1 VTTAAAATAVASATA
16 GASAATI
23 APAPSFAPTLAA
35 PALAPAPTSDA
46 IDDGDACDAGLGG
59 VRLVYFE
66 TRGNFPEVLHFMGET
81 AAALGVPCETLR
93 GGFKAG
99 LQQLLAEGVRCVLM
113 GTRRADPDGGL
124 LEVFSPT
131 SLDWPPLMRVCPA
144 LLLSYAD
151 VWAVLRGASLPFCEL
166 YCEGFTSLGAQ
177 HDSAR
182 NPALALGAAAAQAG
196 VEAGEGGGAEDAADA
211 EEEAEE
217 VRAARARGAAFLPA
231 WLLRDGALERA
242 GRGGGAR

>member
-1 VTTAAAATAVASATA
+1 
-16 GASAATI
+16 
-23 APAPSFAPTLAA
+23 
-35 PALAPAPTSDA
+35 
-46 IDDGDACDAGLGG
+46 
-59 VRLVYFE
+59 
-66 TRGNFPEVLHFMGET
+66 MGET

-151 VWAVLRGASLPFCEL
+151 VWAVLRGAALPFCEL

-196 VEAGEGGGAEDAADA
+196 AGAGAGGGAEEAAVLA
-211 EEEAEE
+211 EEEAAAE

-231 WLLRDGALERA
+231 WMLRDGALERA
-242 GRGGGAR
+242 GRGGDAR

>member
-1 VTTAAAATAVASATA
+1 M
-16 GASAATI
+16 
-23 APAPSFAPTLAA
+23 PTL
-35 PALAPAPTSDA
+35 DA
-46 IDDGDACDAGLGG
+46 IDDAGGGGLGG

-66 TRGNFPEVLHFMGET
+66 TRGNFPEVLRFMGET

-151 VWAVLRGASLPFCEL
+151 VWAVLRGAALPFCEL

-196 VEAGEGGGAEDAADA
+196 AGAGAGGGAEDA
-211 EEEAEE
+211 EEEAAE

-231 WLLRDGALERA
+231 WMLRDGALERA